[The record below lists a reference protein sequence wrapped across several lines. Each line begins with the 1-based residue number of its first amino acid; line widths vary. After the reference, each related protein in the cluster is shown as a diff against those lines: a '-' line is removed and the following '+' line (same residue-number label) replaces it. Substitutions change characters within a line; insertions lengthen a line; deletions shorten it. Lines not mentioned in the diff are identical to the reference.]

1 MEKERNSETR
11 DIPGEK
17 KRETERSKILRMKR
31 LKNRDIETRDR
42 VETQREG
49 EREIKRK

>member
-17 KRETERSKILRMKR
+17 FWETERSKKLQ
-31 LKNRDIETRDR
+31 IEKQG
-42 VETQREG
+42 QRTEPA
-49 EREIKRK
+49 